1 MSEMAAQRLWPG
13 ENPIGKRIHYLSRD
27 STAWRTVIG
36 VVGDARIR
44 ALRTAAPIIYVPW
57 RQMDFWQ
64 FSFAVRTRGDISAV
78 LPAMREQLAA
88 VDPQMKLWY
97 VHPMDDL
104 LGAPLAQPR
113 MSALLMS
120 VFAVAALLLAAIG
133 LYGLM
138 ASIVRERTRELGIR
152 MALGAEPGRLRRG
165 VLLHALGVSGAGAAI
180 GLVAAFGTSR
190 MLSAILFEVSPTDPV
205 ALGAACALLLIVVLI
220 AAYAPARRAT
230 RVDPA
235 IALRAD

>member
-1 MSEMAAQRLWPG
+1 LVAIVSEMAAKRLWPR
-13 ENPIGKRIHYLSRD
+13 EDPIGKRIHYLSD
-27 STAWRTVIG
+27 SSAWRTVIG

-44 ALRTAAPIIYVPW
+44 ALRTTAPIIYVPW

-64 FSFAVRTRGDISAV
+64 FNFAVRTRGDITSILA
-78 LPAMREQLAA
+78 AMRRELGD

-97 VHPMDDL
+97 VHPMDEL

-138 ASIVRERTRELGIR
+138 ASLVRERTREIGIR
-152 MALGAEPGRLRRG
+152 MALGAAPERLRRD
-165 VLLHALGVSGAGAAI
+165 VLVQALTVSGAGALV

-190 MLSAILFEVSPTDPV
+190 LLSASLFQASPHHP
-205 ALGAACALLLIVVLI
+205 
-220 AAYAPARRAT
+220 
-230 RVDPA
+230 
-235 IALRAD
+235 